1 MEFMPIVL
9 TARFRDSAEV
19 VRVLCYG
26 RSAFDNAWLQ
36 RRSDDL
42 EVCVAYMHEH
52 AVACVLVEPLNP
64 ALTPAQRSRLA
75 ELFPAAC
82 AA

>member
-1 MEFMPIVL
+1 MESTPIL
-9 TARFRDSAEV
+9 LNARFRDSAQC
-19 VRVLCYG
+19 VRLLCYG

-36 RRSDDL
+36 RRSGDL

-52 AVACVLVEPLNP
+52 AVACVLVQPLNA